1 MKKLLSLL
9 SVLTIS
15 GTAVPTTIAASP
27 YQKEENINSDISHQT
42 NNLESLLINR
52 SKRSKNSYNEFKQRT
67 SIFYTF
73 SSQKGEYSLT
83 FTPDFW
89 EEVVILYENE
99 YYNFANKFKNKVIDN
114 IEFSVFEST
123 GSSFDKY
130 ESMEKLGEAIHNNW
144 NYINNKWENSDKKS
158 RLRIYFDGIKVNIK
172 IGSRTKN
179 IKYYDAVI
187 KSDDA
192 IKYSNKYLDNLINDF
207 NDFNNSSINLGII
220 DNNDNNTILNAVKK
234 QNPNLKIEHLEIF
247 EKTPYSHFTYNFS
260 ARLKVNKQST
270 IYSKFILK
278 PKLVYVTKEFLE
290 NDLSKLI
297 DNDNLIESWNL
308 NFNSWE
314 NEVNRQIKEDIP
326 SFTLE
331 QKRTWKGDKLNN
343 LNDKLLSLQHILTTI
358 DLKFKSNELYD
369 SLTKL
374 KEDINNLKQQIIN
387 LNNEINNIKQK
398 LEEGKGLKM
407 CSDIAGNVGT
417 IAQFI
422 PKVGKIISGVAK
434 VTGATCKIISILN

>member
-27 YQKEENINSDISHQT
+27 YQKEEK
-42 NNLESLLINR
+42 LNR
-52 SKRSKNSYNEFKQRT
+52 NKRSESNFNEFKKRSVFFWDKIKADFAVT
-67 SIFYTF
+67 LVP
-73 SSQKGEYSLT
+73 E
-83 FTPDFW
+83 FW
-89 EEVVILYENE
+89 EEVIILYENE
-99 YYNFANKFKNKVIDN
+99 YSNFADKFKDKAINN
-114 IEFSVFEST
+114 I
-123 GSSFDKY
+123 SFGLFDGMGVGYDKNRA
-130 ESMEKLGEAIHNNW
+130 MKDLGNFISNNW
-144 NYINNKWENSDKKS
+144 TSINNKWENSDRKH
-158 RLRIYFDGIKVNIK
+158 RIRIYFDASFIDPRHGTYKD
-172 IGSRTKN
+172 G
-179 IKYYDAVI
+179 KYYDTNI
-187 KSDDA
+187 KNDETT
-192 IKYSNKYLDNLINDF
+192 YSNKYIDNLKNDF
-207 NDFNNSSINLGII
+207 NDFYKNSINLGII
-220 DNNDNNTILNAVKK
+220 DNNDDSTILNAVKK
-234 QNPNLKIEHLEIF
+234 QNTNLKISHLEVF

-297 DNDNLIESWNL
+297 DNDNLIESWNT

-314 NEVNRQIKEDIP
+314 NEVNRQIKDDVP
-326 SFTLE
+326 TFTLE

-369 SLTKL
+369 NLTKL
-374 KEDINNLKQQIIN
+374 KEDVNNLKHQIIN

-398 LEEGKGLKM
+398 LEEDKDLKM
-407 CSDIAGNVGT
+407 CSDIAGSVGT

-434 VTGATCKIISILN
+434 VTGASCKIISILN